1 MTFLELFMWDQQE
14 LGDYHQNAHDKFKME
29 VLAGCVTDA
38 KMAWNLVRVTGRILW
53 NSGYNS

>member
-1 MTFLELFMWDQQE
+1 MWDQQE
-14 LGDYHQNAHDKFKME
+14 LGDYRQNAYDKFKME

-38 KMAWNLVRVTGRILW
+38 EMAWNLVRVTGRILW